1 MIVLIALFG
10 IYLSSEMGY
19 LTLRTLIPGI
29 KPLIK
34 SMMH

>member
-19 LTLRTLIPGI
+19 LTPRMLILGI

-34 SMMH
+34 SLMH